1 MVRKSGMLPTDDIE
15 SVGDDIELTFYSI
28 ADPGQ
33 PSDIGL
39 KTLPTELVVKIATAL
54 HPIDRASLAFTSS
67 WLHRIIGNALELNQ
81 FDRSEFLRRLE
92 LDGMW
97 LSEIFCEICQ
107 KFHEP
112 RKSRDFTP
120 REARRA
126 CIKHGDPK
134 LEKKSFSP
142 YLQGIHFDIIAALSR
157 SSRFRHKATA
167 ESDFMAQWDHL
178 EDMVEWTTH
187 YLDDPEN
194 PYVQVQQ
201 TIYYSGEDHIL
212 IKSQRIL
219 FTGESTGRD
228 LSGIIN
234 RARALSWI
242 IYNAPEL
249 SAVCAHTNWS
259 SLYPF
264 LFRPDDEFKWRRGQ
278 WSFRKRSIQDFDLP
292 GRALQQ
298 CLWTHKDDCWIN
310 CEARSRLDSCL
321 NGRIWS
327 CGECSTD
334 YAMDIIRSE
343 KSYNNYIVMTSWK
356 DLGKCMDREDPVWKE
371 HMQHT
376 IHANHRRSSYG
387 NIAEHIEE
395 VIRGSNKEAFYLPDP
410 YGDER
415 DL

>member
-1 MVRKSGMLPTDDIE
+1 MASHSAPTMEVQKLLEMLRLDG
-15 SVGDDIELTFYSI
+15 SKKRI

-54 HPIDRASLAFTSS
+54 HPVDRASLAFTSS
-67 WLHRIIGNALELNQ
+67 WLHRIIGNALKLNR

-97 LSEIFCEICQ
+97 LSAIFCEICQ

-126 CIKHGDPK
+126 CVKYGDPK
-134 LEKKSFSP
+134 LEEKSFCH
-142 YLQGIHFDIIAALSR
+142 YLQDIHFDIMAALSR

-167 ESDFMAQWDHL
+167 ESDFTAQ
-178 EDMVEWTTH
+178 TT
-187 YLDDPEN
+187 YYPDDPEN
-194 PYVQVQQ
+194 PRVRVEQ

-212 IKSQRIL
+212 IKSQRTL

-228 LSGIIN
+228 LLGILN
-234 RARALSWI
+234 RARTLSRI
-242 IYNAPEL
+242 IHDAPEL
-249 SAVCAHTNWS
+249 WAVCPHASWTE
-259 SLYPF
+259 LYPF

-278 WSFRKRSIQDFDLP
+278 WSFRKRSIQDFLP

-298 CLWTHKDDCWIN
+298 CLWTHKDDCWTN

-327 CGECSTD
+327 CGGCSTD
-334 YAMDIIRSE
+334 YAINIIRSE
-343 KSYNNYIVMTSWK
+343 RSYNNYIVMTSWK
-356 DLGKCMDREDPVWKE
+356 DFGKCMDREDPVWKE

-376 IHANHRRSSYG
+376 IHVGHRRSSYG

-395 VIRGSNKEAFYLPDP
+395 VIRGPNEEAFYLPDP